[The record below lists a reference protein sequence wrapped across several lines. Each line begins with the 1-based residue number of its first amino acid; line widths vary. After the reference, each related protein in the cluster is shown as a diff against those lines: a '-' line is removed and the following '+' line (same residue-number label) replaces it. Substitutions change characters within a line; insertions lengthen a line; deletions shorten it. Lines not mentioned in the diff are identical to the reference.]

1 MMRLAVASLV
11 ASAALLA
18 PLVRAQDGP
27 YKVLKTARV
36 GGEGGWDYI
45 YADSNGRRI
54 YIPRGAVRATAAS
67 NTSPETAA
75 QPPRL
80 TVFNLDTL
88 APVGEL
94 PGVGGQGV
102 AVDPTNGH
110 GFTSDHPQVSMFD
123 TKTLT
128 KLKSIDVGD
137 ARPDGILFD
146 SFSERVFVF
155 SHPTKN
161 ATVIDARDGTVAG
174 TIDLGGTPEEG
185 VPDGKGMLYV
195 VMQDA
200 VGSVTVVDIKS
211 MKAVAHYSLVDMG
224 GCNGLALDAK
234 HDVLFAACS
243 RPSPEPGQTAAAP
256 QPGGQS
262 QAAMVVLSAK
272 DGKILAKLPL
282 AGYSDGAVFNPETME
297 AFSSGGNGTLTV
309 VKEKSPTSFEVEQVL
324 KTMNGA
330 RTITLDSRT
339 GHLFTMSQERTPPPA
354 GAPPMPNGRP
364 AMGAPVPGSFTILAI
379 GK

>member
-1 MMRLAVASLV
+1 MRHSAVLLV
-11 ASAALLA
+11 AFATLLVPPA
-18 PLVRAQDGP
+18 RAQDGQ

-36 GGEGGWDYI
+36 GGEGGWDYL
-45 YADSNGRRI
+45 YADTAGRKL
-54 YIPRGAVRATAAS
+54 YIPRGAVRAMPATDTTPA
-67 NTSPETAA
+67 TEE

-80 TVFNLDTL
+80 TVFDLDTL
-88 APVGEL
+88 APVNEL
-94 PGVGGQGV
+94 SGVGGQGT
-102 AVDPTNGH
+102 AVDPKTGH

-146 SFSERVFVF
+146 AFNQRVYVM

-161 ATVIDARDGTVAG
+161 ATVIDARDGTVVG

-185 VPDGKGMLYV
+185 VADGKGMLYV
-195 VMQDA
+195 VMQDP
-200 VGSVTVVDIKS
+200 VGSVTVVDVKS
-211 MKAVAHYSLVDMG
+211 MKAVAHESLVDMG

-234 HDVLFAACS
+234 NSVLFAACS
-243 RPSPEPGQTAAAP
+243 RPSPAAGPTSPSGPPA
-256 QPGGQS
+256 GQS

-282 AGYSDGAVFNPETME
+282 AGNSDGAVFNPATME
-297 AFSSGGNGTLTV
+297 ALSTGGNGTLTI
-309 VKEKSPTSFEVEQVL
+309 VKEKTPVTFEVEQVL
-324 KTMNGA
+324 NTMNGA
-330 RTITLDSRT
+330 RTITLDTRT
-339 GHLFTMSQERTPPPA
+339 GHLFTMSQERTPAPA
-354 GAPPMPNGRP
+354 AAPAPPNGRP
-364 AMGAPVPGSFTILAI
+364 RMGPAVPGSFTILMI